1 VHSPNNLLI
10 LGAGQYG
17 VMAAEIAEAMGVFDL
32 IAFLDD
38 SFNASAALPSERH
51 CERSEAIFGD
61 TCHSREGG
69 RTVLSNLLLSTHGHL
84 GGNLL
89 LGVLA
94 DLPNFA
100 AQFNFGFVAIGNL
113 ALRRKLT
120 EQLKQYNFSLATLVH
135 PTAYVSPSAQ
145 LEPGCCVEPNATV
158 QTAAVVKQA
167 TFIASGAVIRH
178 NATVGEFCHVD
189 CNAVVDTL
197 AVVPAGTHILA
208 QEAYRA

>member
-1 VHSPNNLLI
+1 MHSPNNLLI

-17 VMAAEIAEAMGVFDL
+17 VMAAEIAEAMGAFDR

-38 SFNASAALPSERH
+38 SFATRH
-51 CERSEAIFGD
+51 PERSEGSSKVSLIG
-61 TCHSREGG
+61 TI
-69 RTVLSNLLLSTHGHL
+69 
-84 GGNLL
+84 
-89 LGVLA
+89 A

-100 AQFNFGFVAIGNL
+100 AQFNFGFVAIGTP

-120 EQLKQYNFSLATLVH
+120 EQLKQNNLALATLVH

-145 LEPGCCVEPNATV
+145 LEPGCSVEPNATV
-158 QTAAVVKQA
+158 QTAAVIKQA
-167 TFIASGAVIRH
+167 SFIASGAVIRH
-178 NATVGEFCHVD
+178 NATVGEFCHID

>member
-1 VHSPNNLLI
+1 MHSPNNLLI

-17 VMAAEIAEAMGVFDL
+17 VMAAEIAEAMGAFDR

-38 SFNASAALPSERH
+38 SFATRH
-51 CERSEAIFGD
+51 PERSEGSSKVSLIG
-61 TCHSREGG
+61 SI
-69 RTVLSNLLLSTHGHL
+69 
-84 GGNLL
+84 
-89 LGVLA
+89 A

-100 AQFNFGFVAIGNL
+100 AQFNFGFVAIGNP

-120 EQLKQYNFSLATLVH
+120 ERLQQNNFALATLVH
-135 PTAYVSPSAQ
+135 PTAYVSPSAL

-167 TFIASGAVIRH
+167 SFIASGAVIRH

-189 CNAVVDTL
+189 CNAVVNTL
-197 AVVPAGTHILA
+197 AVVPAGTHILV
-208 QEAYRA
+208 QETYRA

>member
-1 VHSPNNLLI
+1 MHSPNNLLI

-17 VMAAEIAEAMGVFDL
+17 VMAAEIAEAMGAFDR

-38 SFNASAALPSERH
+38 SFATRH
-51 CERSEAIFGD
+51 PEQ
-61 TCHSREGG
+61 REGSSKVSLIG
-69 RTVLSNLLLSTHGHL
+69 TI
-84 GGNLL
+84 
-89 LGVLA
+89 A
-94 DLPNFA
+94 DLPKFVE
-100 AQFNFGFVAIGNL
+100 QFKFGFVAIGNP

-120 EQLKQYNFSLATLVH
+120 EQLKQNNFSLATLVH

-145 LEPGCCVEPNATV
+145 LEPGCCVEPNATL
-158 QTAAVVKQA
+158 QTAAVIKQA
-167 TFIASGAVIRH
+167 SFIASGAVIRH
-178 NATVGEFCHVD
+178 NATVGEFCHID

>member
-1 VHSPNNLLI
+1 MLSQNENLLI

-17 VMAAEIAEAMGVFDL
+17 VMAAEIAEAMGVFDR

-38 SFNASAALPSERH
+38 SFGSRH
-51 CERSEAIFGD
+51 CEQSEAISGN

-89 LGVLA
+89 LGALT
-94 DLPNFA
+94 DLPKFA
-100 AQFNFGFVAIGNL
+100 EQFNFGFVAIGNP

-120 EQLKQYNFSLATLVH
+120 EQLKQNNFALATLVH
-135 PTAYVSPSAQ
+135 PTAYVSPSAL
-145 LEPGCCVEPNATV
+145 LEPGGCVEPNATV
-158 QTAAVVKQA
+158 QTAAVIKQA
-167 TFIASGAVIRH
+167 SFIASGAVIRH
-178 NATVGEFCHVD
+178 NATVGEFCHID